1 MKNVIKTS
9 KKGILMVT
17 MLAASLSFATE
28 KAPFLNIKD
37 DARKIAVTFAD
48 VKEGNLLSIKD
59 ENGIILYK
67 ESIQKTGVYTK
78 GFDLTSLPDGD
89 YIFELNKDVEITSI
103 PFTVKAS
110 EVLFKKEMETTFFKP
125 VTRVKGDLVFITR
138 LSLEKAPM
146 EIEVYSGVTGTYEL
160 MHSETVTNTERV
172 ERLYRLTGL
181 NKGDYKIVYKT
192 EGRVFTEIIKS

>member
-28 KAPFLNIKD
+28 KASFLNIKD

>member
-17 MLAASLSFATE
+17 MMAASLSFATE
-28 KAPFLNIKD
+28 NASFINIKD

-146 EIEVYSGVTGTYEL
+146 EIEVYSESTGTYEL
-160 MHSETVTNTERV
+160 MHSETVKNTERV

-181 NKGDYKIVYKT
+181 NKSDYKIVYKT